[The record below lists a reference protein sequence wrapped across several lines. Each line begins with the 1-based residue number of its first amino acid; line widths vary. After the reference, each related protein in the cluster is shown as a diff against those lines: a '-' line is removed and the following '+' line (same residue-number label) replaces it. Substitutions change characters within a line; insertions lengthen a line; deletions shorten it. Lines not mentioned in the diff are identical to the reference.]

1 MGKIK
6 SIDFLSNSDN
16 TYDVLITY
24 TNDDQ
29 LMYGIL
35 RFDDEQGAWVLWY
48 TGQGG
53 DDGVAYHESL
63 RETEEQVED
72 EIIDWNNNLLH

>member
-29 LMYGIL
+29 LTYGIL
-35 RFDDEQGAWVLWY
+35 RSMMNRALGYCGTRAKV
-48 TGQGG
+48 GM
-53 DDGVAYHESL
+53 
-63 RETEEQVED
+63 TE
-72 EIIDWNNNLLH
+72 